1 MSMWDEVKKNLTEWY
16 SVTSDKTSEVAR
28 ITSLRY
34 DKFGISRDIERQ
46 LSELGNIVYTGLKE
60 GREDLLVDPAVQAL
74 MTRLEDLEGELADKE
89 AQVASIRDGAGR
101 RKAAAA
107 AGSSAT
113 ETEPPTLITD
123 PVLDRGRSQSA
134 ILVEPPVSETEPPVN
149 PEETGPEIPR

>member
-60 GREDLLVDPAVQAL
+60 GREDLLPQSSNRQHAPSQ
-74 MTRLEDLEGELADKE
+74 RDLAGHG
-89 AQVASIRDGAGR
+89 QVALHRDPG
-101 RKAAAA
+101 
-107 AGSSAT
+107 
-113 ETEPPTLITD
+113 
-123 PVLDRGRSQSA
+123 QQ
-134 ILVEPPVSETEPPVN
+134 
-149 PEETGPEIPR
+149 